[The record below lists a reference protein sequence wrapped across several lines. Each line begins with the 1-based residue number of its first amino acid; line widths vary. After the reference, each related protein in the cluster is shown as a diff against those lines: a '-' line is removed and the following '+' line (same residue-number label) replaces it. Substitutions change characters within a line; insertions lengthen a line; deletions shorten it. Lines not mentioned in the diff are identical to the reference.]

1 VKTLFSLLLAVVSQ
15 LTTPGHLF
23 VHMQA
28 GYEIIVDGTSIG
40 VTANDVGGKIVDLAP
55 GRHRVAVRSA
65 DGREGAFDI
74 DVVSGQ
80 TSDVSPSPLGL
91 RKKLSTEG
99 EPGSLH
105 VVCVPEDC
113 SIMFRDKDRMTNDD
127 ILETV
132 PAGRYPFA
140 ATRGASTLRT
150 NVDVPSGTVVTLEAN
165 FNTRTTRVV
174 ETHRRARHL
183 TVAENNDALATL
195 NVPAFWKSAIRSS
208 LPAGVTVYQAVE
220 VAPNGIR
227 ATLHIPTPDVGY
239 SFVEGLMES
248 NAFSK
253 IGASTPRREQIGW
266 VIDIAYYFPPAR

>member
-23 VHMQA
+23 VHMPA
-28 GYEIIVDGTSIG
+28 GYEIVVDGTSVG
-40 VTANDVGGKIVDLAP
+40 VTANDVGGKIVDLTP

-65 DGREGAFDI
+65 DGREGSFDI

-113 SIMFRDKDRMTNDD
+113 SIMFRDKDHMTNDD

-132 PAGRYPFA
+132 PAGRYPLT

-208 LPAGVTVYQAVE
+208 LPAGVTVYQAAE
-220 VAPNGIR
+220 VPNGIR
-227 ATLHIPTPDVGY
+227 ATLHIPTPDIAY

-266 VIDIAYYFPPAR
+266 VIDVAYYFPPAR

>member
-1 VKTLFSLLLAVVSQ
+1 M
-15 LTTPGHLF
+15 TPGF
-23 VHMQA
+23 EV
-28 GYEIIVDGTSIG
+28 IVDGTSVG
-40 VTANDVGGKIVDLAP
+40 MTANDVGGKIVDLAP
-55 GRHRVAVRSA
+55 GRHRVAVRSP

-74 DVVSGQ
+74 DILSGQ

-113 SIMFRDKDRMTNDD
+113 SIVFRDNDHMTNDD
-127 ILETV
+127 TLETV
-132 PAGRYPFA
+132 PAGRYPLT
-140 ATRGASTLRT
+140 ATRGAATLHT
-150 NVDVPSGTVVTLEAN
+150 NVDVPSGTVITLEAN
-165 FNTRTTRVV
+165 FTTRTTRIV

-183 TVAENNDALATL
+183 TLAESNDALAGL

-208 LPAGVTVYQAVE
+208 LPAGVTVYQAMAVDQ
-220 VAPNGIR
+220 NGIR

-248 NAFSK
+248 HAFSK

-266 VIDIAYYFPPAR
+266 VIDVAYYFPPSR